1 VVRRRVIAAWLG
13 FALAALFFYPLAAA
27 IQTDIY
33 YLQWQRQDLVE
44 TLVALAVMGALAAWA
59 IFALWPR
66 SGRGATLA
74 LVAVAA
80 LPMASL
86 ASGVARQVPF
96 EDDLRLAWENRLLVL
111 AACGGFVV
119 LVAAVF
125 AVWPVVFDRWLR
137 RAVIAISPVSLVVAG
152 TLVLSAWRVAPV
164 LGVDRESPL
173 GPPAAASCAPV
184 VAWLFDELSFSYLYD
199 ENDNVR
205 EEFPAIRR
213 FSESAT
219 HYLDVAAPARET
231 LVAMPSFLTARRLR
245 DARITDAGLMESTDK
260 GLVPLSVATPDGLFA
275 TARRLGFRTEMAG
288 YYLPYCDL
296 LGDLV
301 DACRSLSFYNV
312 STARAR
318 FSPDAAVATTLVLW
332 PRQFPFGLLK
342 NPPFASLQRDM
353 VQAASDFARRPLPP
367 GRPVFRFVHFSVPHL
382 PFAFGE
388 DGYDPPMNS
397 LRTMPD
403 DYYVRQLR
411 YVDRLFGTL
420 AAEMGAGGTYDSST
434 LVLLADHGYRFGG
447 RERDV
452 AHIPFI
458 VKRAGQSA
466 KTTDTLQATG
476 EMLLKRIVEDSCR
489 LGPP

>member
-33 YLQWQRQDLVE
+33 YLQWQRQDLAE
-44 TLVALAVMGALAAWA
+44 ALVALAVLGALAAWA
-59 IFALWPR
+59 VFAIWPR

-74 LVAVAA
+74 LLAVVAV
-80 LPMASL
+80 PVASL
-86 ASGVARQVPF
+86 ASGVARQAPF
-96 EDDLRLAWENRLLVL
+96 ENELRMAWENRLLVL
-111 AACGGFVV
+111 AVCGAFVV

-125 AVWPVVFDRWLR
+125 AFWPAVFDRWLR
-137 RAVIAISPVSLVVAG
+137 RAIVMLSPVSLVVAG
-152 TLVLSAWRVAPV
+152 TLVLSAWHVPPV
-164 LGVDRESPL
+164 LQVDRESPL

-184 VAWLFDELSFSYLYD
+184 IAWLFDELSFSYLYD
-199 ENDNVR
+199 DNGSIR

-213 FSESAT
+213 FGESAT
-219 HYLDVAAPARET
+219 HYMDVDAPARET
-231 LVAMPSFLTARRLR
+231 LVALPSFLTARHLR
-245 DARITDAGLMESTDK
+245 DTRITEAGLMEATDN
-260 GLVPLSVATPDGLFA
+260 GLAPLSVATPDGLFG

-296 LGDLV
+296 LGDLL

-318 FSPDAAVATTLVLW
+318 FAPDAAVATTLVLW

-342 NPPFASLQRDM
+342 NPPFAALQADM
-353 VQAASDFARRPLPP
+353 VEATSGFARRPLPP

-388 DGYDPPMNS
+388 DGYDPPMNP

-411 YVDRLFGTL
+411 WVDRLFGTL
-420 AAEMGAGGTYDSST
+420 VEEMGAGGTYDSST
-434 LVLLADHGYRFGG
+434 IVLLADHGYRFGG

-452 AHIPFI
+452 EHIPFI
-458 VKRAGQSA
+458 VKKAGQSA
-466 KTTDTLQATG
+466 ATTDTAQVAG
-476 EMLLKRIVEDSCR
+476 ETLLKRIVEDSCR
-489 LGPP
+489 I